1 MMLIVLFVALPFPV
15 FTIPYMIAALYL
27 VFNKKRRVID
37 IPAIIVCP
45 ILLLLLLM
53 PGFATII
60 IFFLPFILFSTPF
73 GIITF
78 ALVLAIILIIILVKR
93 RKKHF
98 P

>member
-1 MMLIVLFVALPFPV
+1 
-15 FTIPYMIAALYL
+15 
-27 VFNKKRRVID
+27 
-37 IPAIIVCP
+37 
-45 ILLLLLLM
+45 M